1 MGLPLAKQLV
11 KKGYSVKGSTTTES
25 KLELLEKEGISPF
38 LISLKTA
45 EIQRDIVSFLENSGL
60 LIINIPPGLGNNPDD
75 SFVAK
80 MEYFIPFIEKS
91 SVEKVIF
98 VSSTSVYADE
108 NNLVTEETFPKPET
122 ESGKQLVIVEKLL
135 SENKNFQTTILRFGG
150 LIGED
155 RHPVKFLAGRNNIK
169 NPEAPINLIHQSDCI
184 EIIQKIIRLR
194 LQKPFSASLD
204 KYGKLTDTDF
214 KSAEY
219 DIIKKRGLD
228 VLNIS
233 ISTPHIPDAVEEKI
247 IAQWKSSWLINARI
261 EKELVDNRRS
271 YVSEEGKRKA
281 LETYVLG
288 VSNFLGSQA
297 DRDNLSGR
305 EILRDLVRGSQYVY
319 EVNPDLHPLI
329 TDEIEQLR
337 ELMTWVEKNNE

>member
-1 MGLPLAKQLV
+1 MKQISILGCGWLGLPLAKQLV

-184 EIIQKIIRLR
+184 EIIQKIIE
-194 LQKPFSASLD
+194 KDVWDS
-204 KYGKLTDTDF
+204 
-214 KSAEY
+214 
-219 DIIKKRGLD
+219 
-228 VLNIS
+228 VLN
-233 ISTPHIPDAVEEKI
+233 AVAPFHTSRKKYYTE
-247 IAQWKSSWLINARI
+247 
-261 EKELVDNRRS
+261 
-271 YVSEEGKRKA
+271 KA
-281 LETYVLG
+281 LEFGLVPPQFDENQSSVGKTVSSDKLIHLLNYQFKKLG
-288 VSNFLGSQA
+288 
-297 DRDNLSGR
+297 
-305 EILRDLVRGSQYVY
+305 
-319 EVNPDLHPLI
+319 
-329 TDEIEQLR
+329 
-337 ELMTWVEKNNE
+337 